1 MRGGTNRTVGGGPR
15 REKGEGRYS
24 GGQQGD
30 RGGRSIPETHGRLL
44 TLVIVV
50 PIYWTVGARV
60 DLDRVAVWCSTDD
73 LDFIPGFARVPAQF
87 I

>member
-1 MRGGTNRTVGGGPR
+1 MRGGIPGVSRETGVGGP
-15 REKGEGRYS
+15 
-24 GGQQGD
+24 
-30 RGGRSIPETHGRLL
+30 IPETRGRLL

-60 DLDRVAVWCSTDD
+60 DPDRVAVWCSTDD
-73 LDFIPGFARVPAQF
+73 LDFIPGFARVPAQL